1 MLHHVVSWFRSWL
14 PASLNDLKRTETNI
28 MAKVN
33 ELAAQLTVVKEQVTK
48 AKNEVIKRIAD
59 LEAALAN
66 VDLPPDA
73 EAALTALKAEVQAV
87 DDLNP
92 DAPPPPP
99 EPPTPT

>member
-1 MLHHVVSWFRSWL
+1 
-14 PASLNDLKRTETNI
+14 